1 MSFSFLAHLQKSKN
15 KDFGGAIV
23 QNQYVFKGFCEF
35 GSSTCTKEPYC
46 KKLALYLAYFCHSA
60 VLKNST
66 LLNFR
71 LRIMQVSAKI
81 CLFRDFWK

>member
-15 KDFGGAIV
+15 KDFGGAIIH
-23 QNQYVFKGFCEF
+23 NQYVFRGFVNL
-35 GSSTCTKEPYC
+35 CTKEPYC

-81 CLFRDFWK
+81 CLFRDF